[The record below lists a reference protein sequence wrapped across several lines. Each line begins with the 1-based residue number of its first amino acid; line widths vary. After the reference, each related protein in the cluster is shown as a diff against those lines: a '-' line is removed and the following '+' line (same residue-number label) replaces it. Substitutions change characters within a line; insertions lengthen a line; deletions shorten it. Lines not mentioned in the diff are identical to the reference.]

1 MFGALYL
8 QVMISIFANAI
19 LSIYPLLVLFFFVCV
34 LNHNEEKEPIFPE
47 KWVWLLKLNLYA
59 FIGIFF
65 VILIT
70 QNYYQS
76 GYELG
81 SITYDQV
88 KEISGNKLLYF
99 IGFIILYR
107 LKLFANVL
115 PKKKI

>member
-1 MFGALYL
+1 
-8 QVMISIFANAI
+8 MIFIFTNAI
-19 LSIYPLLVLFFFVCV
+19 LSIYPLLVLFFFACV
-34 LNHNEEKEPIFPE
+34 LNHSEEKKPIVPE
-47 KWVWLLKLNLYA
+47 KWVWPLQLNLYA

-65 VILIT
+65 VILFT

-81 SITYDQV
+81 TITYDQV
-88 KEISGNKLLYF
+88 KEMSGNKLLYF
-99 IGFIILYR
+99 IAFIILYR